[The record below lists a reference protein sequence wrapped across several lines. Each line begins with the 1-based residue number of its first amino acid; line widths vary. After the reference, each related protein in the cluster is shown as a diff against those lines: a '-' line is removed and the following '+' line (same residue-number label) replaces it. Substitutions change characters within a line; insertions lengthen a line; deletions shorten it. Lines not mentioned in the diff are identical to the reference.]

1 MAFAAGA
8 RRWARRAAL
17 TALALLVGL
26 QFWYLGWV
34 LYWKW
39 HNPIQTAFMQHDLE
53 RVEKSAAG
61 SGPAAAAA
69 ARRPRVQQRIWVDYA
84 HISTALK
91 RAVIASED
99 GRFVSHEGVDW
110 EAMQKAYRD
119 NLRRGHTAHG
129 GSTISQ
135 QLAKNLFL
143 SSRRSYL
150 RKFQELLITFM
161 IEASWDKRRILE
173 VYLNVVEWGDGV
185 FGAEAGARH
194 YYGVTAASLDQ
205 DQAARMAAMLPAPKF
220 FDRHRDSTYL
230 EQRSE
235 VIQKTLPY
243 ALIP

>member
-1 MAFAAGA
+1 MPFAAGA
-8 RRWARRAAL
+8 RLWARRAVLAG
-17 TALALLVGL
+17 LALLLGL
-26 QFWYLGWV
+26 QLWYLGWV
-34 LYWKW
+34 LFWKW
-39 HNPIQTAFMQHDLE
+39 NNPVQTAFMRHDIE
-53 RVEKSAAG
+53 RIEKAAAG
-61 SGPAAAAA
+61 RPARA
-69 ARRPRVQQRIWVDYA
+69 QQHIWVDYA
-84 HISTALK
+84 HISANLK

-110 EAMQKAYRD
+110 EAMEKAYRD
-119 NLRRGHTAHG
+119 NLRRGHTARG

-143 SSRRSYL
+143 SSKRSYL

-194 YYGVTAASLDQ
+194 YYGIPAAALDQ

-220 FDRHRDSTYL
+220 FDRHRDSAYL

-235 VIQKTLPY
+235 IVQRTMGY